1 MINEIKT
8 IISDTLL
15 IWALGIS
22 PKGRK
27 ERLAPYLRDF
37 IGNEILKFKK
47 K

>member
-27 ERLAPYLRDF
+27 ERLAEYLVAF
-37 IGNEILKFKK
+37 LNNEILKSKEK
-47 K
+47 